1 MGINDIFRFVGLKWV
16 VWEIWAE
23 TFGSSYQE
31 VQNID
36 GSGNQDSIVKFK
48 LTMDLSP
55 SV

>member
-1 MGINDIFRFVGLKWV
+1 MVNSGEESD
-16 VWEIWAE
+16 
-23 TFGSSYQE
+23 FGSSYQE